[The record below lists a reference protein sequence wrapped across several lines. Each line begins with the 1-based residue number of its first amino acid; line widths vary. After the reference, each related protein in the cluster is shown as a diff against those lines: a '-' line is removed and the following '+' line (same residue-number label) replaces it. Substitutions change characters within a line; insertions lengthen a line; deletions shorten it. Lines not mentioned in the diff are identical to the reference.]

1 MKNFKRNIYRLSE
14 EIATTTQP
22 PSGCKE
28 FISFDYKTTND
39 LPVRYKICGSND
51 WVYYT
56 FTGLPFSGG
65 VYITYTIDL
74 EFPSGLCI
82 QDGSWEYL
90 GTEGGTPNM
99 NNFVYGNTC
108 TPLPALCYQIDGVW
122 VDPDPVHPGG
132 GTLTYVDEN
141 YQLQTITGIWE
152 GFNQLITIRDVI
164 YHVGVNGFNTPV
176 SCTPTTTTI
185 EPTTTVAP
193 PTYTSLGDSQW
204 SSISHGAAC
213 SSFPG
218 VLYSNCAIVEAGAGC
233 ILYTDT
239 IGTPLLNN
247 PYVYLQAS
255 GSIGNW
261 DVNPAT
267 GEVINYAPVQC

>member
-56 FTGLPFSGG
+56 FTGLPFTGG
-65 VYITYTIDL
+65 VYTTYIIDF

-108 TPLPALCYQIDGVW
+108 TPLPALCYQIDGTW

-164 YHVGVNGFNTPV
+164 HHVGVNGHNIPV
-176 SCTPTTTTI
+176 SCT
-185 EPTTTVAP
+185 TTTVAP
-193 PTYTSLGDSQW
+193 TTQPPAQCFEYLLSTNTNAGANYLDCEGNPQSASIGGTSGYDFTSL
-204 SSISHGAAC
+204 
-213 SSFPG
+213 
-218 VLYSNCAIVEAGAGC
+218 CAIEGTVVTSGDASLNLIGICGA
-233 ILYTDT
+233 
-239 IGTPLLNN
+239 
-247 PYVYLQAS
+247 
-255 GSIGNW
+255 
-261 DVNPAT
+261 
-267 GEVINYAPVQC
+267 

>member
-1 MKNFKRNIYRLSE
+1 MVVKITLTSTGSDSGPFDIYSNSTGSFVL
-14 EIATTTQP
+14 IASGINKVDIVAGYTISVPDGTTIVRVQSTGECTNYQDIPIQITTTQP

-56 FTGLPFSGG
+56 FTGLPFTGG
-65 VYITYTIDL
+65 VYTTYTIDL
-74 EFPSGLCI
+74 EFPDGLCI

-108 TPLPALCYQIDGVW
+108 TPLPALCYQIDGIW

-164 YHVGVNGFNTPV
+164 YHVGVNGFN
-176 SCTPTTTTI
+176 
-185 EPTTTVAP
+185 
-193 PTYTSLGDSQW
+193 
-204 SSISHGAAC
+204 
-213 SSFPG
+213 
-218 VLYSNCAIVEAGAGC
+218 
-233 ILYTDT
+233 
-239 IGTPLLNN
+239 
-247 PYVYLQAS
+247 
-255 GSIGNW
+255 
-261 DVNPAT
+261 
-267 GEVINYAPVQC
+267 APVQC